1 MNLDQCMNNFR
12 LASRDLYNRYF
23 RTGKGRESWDESWFL
38 RENFEDIESVMFKS
52 MVCNPLGLPD
62 IALGQVKNRIK
73 VVAHSYPL
81 AAMVNRDIHSGYWD
95 YPVEELGSKTTLHF
109 ISFFDWDN
117 LEGFD
122 NQYVRVL
129 IQDCP
134 AHPEVNGKHA
144 LIEARLVKFREA
156 REGLTK

>member
-1 MNLDQCMNNFR
+1 
-12 LASRDLYNRYF
+12 
-23 RTGKGRESWDESWFL
+23 
-38 RENFEDIESVMFKS
+38 
-52 MVCNPLGLPD
+52 MVCTPLGLPD
-62 IALGQVKNRIK
+62 IALGQAQNRIK
-73 VVAHSYPL
+73 VVAQSYPL

-95 YPVEELGSKTTLHF
+95 YPLKELGSRSTLHF

-134 AHPEVNGKHA
+134 GHPEVNGKHA
-144 LIEARLVKFREA
+144 LIEVRLVKFREA
-156 REGLTK
+156 RQ